1 LDVSSFL
8 KALLKNLCC
17 RRSSRMVVV
26 VAVLNLIVLHILT
39 LVCPAG
45 VCCSCSRRL
54 GPPHADALLLG
65 ACWPHPWMLWHM
77 MVLLCG
83 RMLCRRCRL
92 GPLACRCFAAVS
104 VLAPSADALPRQWS
118 LCLGRVLLP
127 VFRPL
132 SYRCLAAV
140 SVSAPSV
147 DALPRR
153 WSSCL
158 GGSFAAWSF

>member
-1 LDVSSFL
+1 
-8 KALLKNLCC
+8 
-17 RRSSRMVVV
+17 MVVV

-104 VLAPSADALPRQWS
+104 VLAPSADALPRRWS

-127 VFRPL
+127 VFRPPL
-132 SYRCLAAV
+132 MQMLGCCERVGPIRGCFAASMVFVLGRKLCRLEFLA
-140 SVSAPSV
+140 
-147 DALPRR
+147 DALPLLA
-153 WSSCL
+153 STAPLHC
-158 GGSFAAWSF
+158 